1 MTWPR
6 SGIRGDGK
14 RGRKQIEYGL
24 LTDPLG
30 RPVAVEV
37 FAGNTSDPVSFK
49 TAITRVRDDFG
60 IKNMIMVGDRGMIT
74 GTWIDDLRELEG
86 MDWIT
91 SLRAP
96 AVAALARDEGPVQMS
111 LFDTQDFAEIEHPD
125 YPGERLVC
133 CHNPILAADRAR
145 KREALLAATEKDLE
159 KITAAAGAGRCE
171 GAGKI
176 GERAGKVTARAR
188 WPSTSSPRSPT
199 PPSPTAVTPSG

>member
-1 MTWPR
+1 MFDLSSSSVEGSCCDLAAFGYSR
-6 SGIRGDGK
+6 DGE

-49 TAITRVRDDFG
+49 TAITRVRDNFG

-74 GTWIDDLRELEG
+74 GTRIDDLRELEG

-111 LFDTQDFAEIEHPD
+111 LFDTQDFAEIEQPD
-125 YPGERLVC
+125 
-133 CHNPILAADRAR
+133 
-145 KREALLAATEKDLE
+145 
-159 KITAAAGAGRCE
+159 
-171 GAGKI
+171 
-176 GERAGKVTARAR
+176 
-188 WPSTSSPRSPT
+188 
-199 PPSPTAVTPSG
+199 